1 MMVEEGVPE
10 EGVACM
16 SQSGEETRKPLEKKK
31 KKKKQSNGDA
41 LQT

>member
-1 MMVEEGVPE
+1 MMVEEGVLE

-16 SQSGEETRKPLEKKK
+16 PQSGEESRKPLEK